1 MAKLSIRWATTQ
13 DASAL
18 AEVAAETFP
27 LACPPGTTEQN
38 ILLFME
44 NKLSIDAFQGYLANP
59 NYRLW
64 LAVTDAGCAGYAM
77 AIHGEPED
85 PDIALAVAK
94 RPTMEL
100 SKIYVRVEHHGR
112 GVSQELMSA
121 VLEEAQASG
130 AFSVWLGV
138 NQLNERANRFY
149 QNQGFKLVGTRYFQ
163 VGDSQE
169 ADYVREL
176 VF

>member
-85 PDIALAVAK
+85 PDIAAAVAT

-100 SKIYVRVEHHGR
+100 SKIYVRVEHHGH
-112 GVSQELMSA
+112 GASQELMSA
-121 VLEEAQASG
+121 VLEEGHTSG
-130 AFSVWLGV
+130 VSSVWLGV
-138 NQLNERANRFY
+138 NKLNERANRFY
-149 QNQGFKLVGTRYFQ
+149 QNRGFEVVGTRYFQ

-169 ADYVREL
+169 ADYVREFVL
-176 VF
+176 

>member
-1 MAKLSIRWATTQ
+1 MVGVSIRRATPE
-13 DASAL
+13 DADLL
-18 AEVAAETFP
+18 AEVAAVTFP
-27 LACPPGTTEQN
+27 LACPPGTTEEN
-38 ILLFME
+38 IRLFIE
-44 NKLSIDAFQGYLANP
+44 QKLSPEAFVSYLSNP

-64 LAVTDAGCAGYAM
+64 VADTGDECAGYAM

-85 PDIALAVAK
+85 PDIAQAVVC

-100 SKIYVRVEHHGR
+100 SKIYVRANHHGS
-112 GVSQELMSA
+112 GVSKELMMA
-121 VLEEAQASG
+121 VLEEARDASMS
-130 AFSVWLGV
+130 SVWLGV

-149 QNQGFKLVGTRYFQ
+149 QNQGFELVGTRFFQ
-163 VGDSQE
+163 VGENSE